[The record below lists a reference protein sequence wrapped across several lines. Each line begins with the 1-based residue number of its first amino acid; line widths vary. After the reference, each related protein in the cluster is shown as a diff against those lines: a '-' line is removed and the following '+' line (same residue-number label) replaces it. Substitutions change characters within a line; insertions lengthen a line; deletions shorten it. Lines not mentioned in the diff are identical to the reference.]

1 MTGSLDEIV
10 ADFAENITAT
20 GRLFDESFAVHITN
34 VRAPRKGGRILRGYL
49 KLRDPMCVKRMLYL
63 GITYELF
70 VKSPEKFLTVERSS
84 FALHLNKTTSE
95 PLVRWDYNRNPRSK
109 DIPLAHLQIHA
120 HRDAWTH
127 VMLEGGATS
136 RRARKRAIDSSQ
148 TPTLSELHFPVGG
161 KRFRPSLEE
170 VLLFL
175 ISELGVSCEPQT
187 KCVLES
193 KQSEWEKIQARA
205 VVRTHPDQALIVL
218 RELGMI

>member
-1 MTGSLDEIV
+1 MTDSLDEEV
-10 ADFAENITAT
+10 EDFEQNITAT
-20 GRLFDESFAVHITN
+20 GKLFDESFAIHIAEA
-34 VRAPRKGGRILRGYL
+34 RASRKDSRVLRGYL

-127 VMLEGGATS
+127 VMLEGGTTS
-136 RRARKRAIDSSQ
+136 RRARKRVIDSSQ

-175 ISELGVSCEPQT
+175 ISELGVSCDPQT
-187 KCVLES
+187 KHILES
-193 KQSEWEKIQARA
+193 KQAEWEKIQVRA

>member
-1 MTGSLDEIV
+1 M
-10 ADFAENITAT
+10 
-20 GRLFDESFAVHITN
+20 
-34 VRAPRKGGRILRGYL
+34 
-49 KLRDPMCVKRMLYL
+49 
-63 GITYELF
+63 
-70 VKSPEKFLTVERSS
+70 
-84 FALHLNKTTSE
+84 
-95 PLVRWDYNRNPRSK
+95 RWDYNRNPRSK
-109 DIPLAHLQIHA
+109 DIPLAHLHIHA

-175 ISELGVSCEPQT
+175 ISELGVSCEPQR
-187 KCVLES
+187 KCVLER